1 MKEIYIDIMERA
13 FLAYDKERISA
24 YIDDVKKN
32 GLKEH
37 GFPRLAADL
46 AILNAFDRCTE
57 YRELMLEMMDMCC
70 EKMPHNKAAN
80 EFSVREIVCAVK
92 LLEKTKT
99 VEQSR
104 IQAWVNALA
113 AAASLP
119 RLKMRNSST
128 PKRNAMSSS
137 SRAERMILAQRW
149 IK

>member
-1 MKEIYIDIMERA
+1 MERA

-80 EFSVREIVCAVK
+80 EFSVRE
-92 LLEKTKT
+92 
-99 VEQSR
+99 
-104 IQAWVNALA
+104 
-113 AAASLP
+113 
-119 RLKMRNSST
+119 
-128 PKRNAMSSS
+128 
-137 SRAERMILAQRW
+137 
-149 IK
+149 